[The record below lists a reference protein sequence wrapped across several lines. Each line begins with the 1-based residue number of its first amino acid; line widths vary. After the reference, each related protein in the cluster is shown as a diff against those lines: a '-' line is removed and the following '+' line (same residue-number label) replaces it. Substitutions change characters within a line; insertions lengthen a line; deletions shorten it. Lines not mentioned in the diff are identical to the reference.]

1 MALWEAPLRNSHGIL
16 SVVAEKTG
24 FPETGGIP
32 KLCGQLMEDPIN
44 MDDLGVPHFKN
55 PPHELCSIWAHI

>member
-16 SVVAEKTG
+16 SVVAEKNG